1 MTPYILGGAQTDF
14 AKDYTSQGEGFA
26 ELFKE
31 ITEAGFQSIGL
42 SYDEIDALKK
52 DNRVE
57 LFVGNF
63 AGELFKKQ
71 GHLGPFFST
80 VDPVF
85 LGIPAGRYEAAC
97 ASSSLAVSVAASRI
111 KAGEID
117 LAIVVGAEIMR
128 NVTPLEANEHLST
141 CADYI
146 SEGEGVRFFY
156 PRMFGYLTEEV
167 MRRYGDIGEDR
178 LKSAFF
184 EISLKNR
191 ANARKN
197 KNAQTRLDNTT
208 PDELKALDRKYKNVF
223 GGVTRFSDCSQISD
237 GACILFVASPAY
249 AERYLKKTGKKH
261 SDIAAI
267 SGAGFRVAELRWG
280 DKVKSSAGEKYMLPW
295 ARQTVLDAFD
305 KARVTIDDIDCIE
318 LHDCFCVN
326 EYVALSSF
334 GITEPGKEYT
344 AVEEGLTQLGGKIP
358 VNPSGGLIGA
368 GHPVGASGARML
380 LDTFK
385 QVTRTAGDYQVEGA
399 KRGAIFNVGG
409 SCTTTMSF
417 VLENAALSV

>member
-1 MTPYILGGAQTDF
+1 MMPYILGGAQTDF
-14 AKDYTSQGEGFA
+14 AKDYTAAGEGFT

-31 ITEAGFQSIGL
+31 ITESGL
-42 SYDEIDALKK
+42 EAVGLDYDALATLKEE
-52 DNRVE
+52 DRIE

-63 AGELFKKQ
+63 AGELFKNQ

-80 VDPVF
+80 VNPVF
-85 LGIPAGRYEAAC
+85 IGMPAGRYEAAC
-97 ASSSLAVSVAASRI
+97 ASSSLAVSVASSRI

-128 NVTPLEANEHLST
+128 NVPPLEANEYLST

-167 MRRYGDIGEDR
+167 MRRYGDVGEER

-191 ANARKN
+191 KNAKLN
-197 KNAQTRLDNTT
+197 KNAQTRGDTLGV
-208 PDELKALDRKYKNVF
+208 DELKALDRKYKSVF
-223 GGVTRFSDCSQISD
+223 GGQTRFSDCSQISD
-237 GACILFVASPAY
+237 GACILFIASPAY
-249 AERYLKKTGKKH
+249 AEKYLKKTGRKR
-261 SDIAAI
+261 SEIAAI
-267 SGAGFRVAELRWG
+267 SGAGFRVAELKFA
-280 DKVKSSAGEKYMLPW
+280 DKLKAAAQEKYMLPW
-295 ARQTVLDAFD
+295 ARQSVLDAFS
-305 KARVTIDDIDCIE
+305 KARIGIDDIDLIE

-326 EYVALSSF
+326 EYVALSNF

-344 AVEEGLTQLGGKIP
+344 AIENGATQLGGKIP

-380 LDTFK
+380 LDTFR
-385 QVTRTAGDYQVEGA
+385 QVTDAAGDYQVKGA

-417 VLENAALSV
+417 VVENAALKS